1 MTDRVRLQGW
11 FSLFSRGA
19 AKVTPTYFEGYILIR
34 TLITIVL
41 GLFVIMTVEA
51 KIWQVSPGQNLQQI
65 IDNAGDGDQVVLAA
79 GQYNGGIIINK
90 AVRLSGEEG
99 AVIDAGGQ
107 HDGVRIKVPGAVVE
121 NLKIVNFGDD
131 LTAQN
136 AGIYAEKQAT
146 DLILQNNHIAGD
158 GFGIYLDKTRDI
170 KVLNNRV
177 TGNDKLRS
185 PDRGNGIHLTVVQNV
200 EVRGNTV
207 SKTRD
212 GLYILTSTNN
222 ILAENTMFDLRYGI
236 HYMYSHTNEVV
247 DNTVYR
253 TRVGYALMSSRN
265 LTVKNNKTTDTEDY
279 GFLLNFITYS
289 NISGNHVEGVWTK
302 PELQVQG
309 REGKALFVYNSLYN
323 TIYNNLFAKAQIGIH
338 LTAGSENNKIY
349 GNRFV
354 ANPIQVKYVAT
365 REQEWS
371 VDNTGNYWSNY
382 LGWDMDSNGRG
393 DVAFEPNDG
402 IDKLLWEY
410 PEAKVLMDS
419 PAVLVLRWVQRQFPV
434 LKPPGV
440 KDSHPLMSANKIK
453 E

>member
-1 MTDRVRLQGW
+1 MI
-11 FSLFSRGA
+11 
-19 AKVTPTYFEGYILIR
+19 K
-34 TLITIVL
+34 TLIITL
-41 GLFVIMTVEA
+41 CGLLSVFALHA
-51 KIWQVSPGQNLQQI
+51 KTWQVEPTQNLQNI
-65 IDNAGDGDQVVLAA
+65 IDNAADGDKLMLAA
-79 GQYNGGIIINK
+79 GQYRGNFVITKSI
-90 AVRLSGEEG
+90 RLSGTPG

-107 HDGVRIKVPGAVVE
+107 HDGIRIKAPGAIVE
-121 NLKIVNFGDD
+121 NLKIIHYGDD

-146 DLILQNNHIAGD
+146 DLILQNNHISGD

-170 KVLNNRV
+170 KVLNNRII
-177 TGNDKLRS
+177 GNDKLRS

-200 EVRGNTV
+200 EVRGNVV

-247 DNTVYR
+247 NNTVYQ

-265 LTVKNNKTTDTEDY
+265 LTVKNNKTSNTEDY
-279 GFLLNFITYS
+279 GFLMNFITHS
-289 NISGNHVEGVWTK
+289 TISGNHVEGVWTK
-302 PELQVQG
+302 PELQVKG

-323 TIYNNLFAKAQIGIH
+323 TIHDNLFAKAQIGIH

-349 GNRFV
+349 GNRFIG
-354 ANPIQVKYVAT
+354 NPTQVKYVAT

-371 VDNTGNYWSNY
+371 FENTGNYWSNY
-382 LGWDMDSNGRG
+382 LGWDMDSDGRG

-402 IDKLLWEY
+402 IDKLLWQY

-419 PAVLVLRWVQRQFPV
+419 PAILVLRWVQRQFPV

-440 KDSHPLMSANKIK
+440 KDSYPLMSQ